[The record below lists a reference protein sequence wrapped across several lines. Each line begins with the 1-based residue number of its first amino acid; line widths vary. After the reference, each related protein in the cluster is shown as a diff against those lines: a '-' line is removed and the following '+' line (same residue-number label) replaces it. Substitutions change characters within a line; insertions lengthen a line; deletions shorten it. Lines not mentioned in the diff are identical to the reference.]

1 MTTGITLKE
10 IIDARWNDIPVEL
23 QQVFHDASYTTH
35 IDTIA
40 GYYHLTEKQRQL
52 LKNEIDLIIFLFE
65 PLSQLSENLTKNLV
79 IERSVADQIVSEIK
93 MGILFGHTDTL
104 TAIEQSPDF
113 VSFRTATQ
121 TASQTIVPEANKNTR
136 EELELRPEGV
146 SAQPETASP
155 DKIHAKPLTRD
166 EVIKALAPKRTMAG
180 DIASIQ
186 EKENH
191 NVGYDL
197 KKTT

>member
-1 MTTGITLKE
+1 M
-10 IIDARWNDIPVEL
+10 
-23 QQVFHDASYTTH
+23 
-35 IDTIA
+35 
-40 GYYHLTEKQRQL
+40 
-52 LKNEIDLIIFLFE
+52 
-65 PLSQLSENLTKNLV
+65 KNLV

-93 MGILFGHTDTL
+93 LGILFGHTDTL

-113 VSFRTATQ
+113 VSLRTATQ
-121 TASQTIVPEANKNTR
+121 TTVPEAKKNTR
-136 EELELRPEGV
+136 EELELRPERV
-146 SAQPETASP
+146 SVQPETASP

-191 NVGYDL
+191 NVGYDI
-197 KKTT
+197 KKPHE